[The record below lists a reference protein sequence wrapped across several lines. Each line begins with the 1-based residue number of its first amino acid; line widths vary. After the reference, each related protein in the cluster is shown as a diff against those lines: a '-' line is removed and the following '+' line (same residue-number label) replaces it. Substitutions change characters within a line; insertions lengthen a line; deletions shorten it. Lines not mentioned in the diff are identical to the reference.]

1 MHLKPSP
8 STHEL
13 HAIASEV
20 SALNNITPGGGTIRQ
35 AIAGRG
41 SGERATAQPSL
52 AHSYKGAFLQQRTF
66 ASPQGQRAH
75 WSFLNPFGP
84 ILSHGR
90 ESVHDCPPLY
100 RHRGPWHLHTAK
112 NDPSRRYYVSFVR
125 PGGLLTAAAARTKLH
140 FMPLVRPVPLT

>member
-90 ESVHDCPPLY
+90 ETVHGCPPLN
-100 RHRGPWHLHTAK
+100 RHRGPWHLYFAGCSWARSCMARH
-112 NDPSRRYYVSFVR
+112 DLP
-125 PGGLLTAAAARTKLH
+125 AASA
-140 FMPLVRPVPLT
+140 